1 MLDYVQLVFEE
12 ERFSLYNSVMV
23 CSGDTGLQ
31 RSERGFADALVS
43 MLGKRVISA
52 TATEAEPLS
61 IVFTDGTEIRVFKD
75 SEGANPEAFA
85 FTRWDGEWTAPSL
98 LDKPCPHAAASS
110 NASGLM
116 PPRWL
121 WRRER
126 L

>member
-1 MLDYVQLVFEE
+1 MPASLIPRSPLTQVIFALDYVQLVFEE

-85 FTRWDGEWTAPSL
+85 FTRWDGEIVVEQN
-98 LDKPCPHAAASS
+98 D
-110 NASGLM
+110 
-116 PPRWL
+116 
-121 WRRER
+121 
-126 L
+126 